1 MHLPTMLVD
10 AGSNPS
16 QSGASQTNYN
26 GAVLDSSEVRDM
38 TTQRPHT
45 KSCTGKPHSPDLK
58 TCTSS

>member
-26 GAVLDSSEVRDM
+26 GAVTWIVVRLM
-38 TTQRPHT
+38 GMATQRQHT

-58 TCTSS
+58 R